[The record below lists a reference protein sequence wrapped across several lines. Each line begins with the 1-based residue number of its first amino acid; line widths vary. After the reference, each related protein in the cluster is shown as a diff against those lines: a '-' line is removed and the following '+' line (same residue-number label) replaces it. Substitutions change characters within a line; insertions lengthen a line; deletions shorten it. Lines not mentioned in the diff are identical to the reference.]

1 MMHGQKNIRFIREVT
16 TTLMIMA
23 KRTVRSEMMKET
35 KEGIMI
41 MGITK
46 MGVMSGIRI
55 ITRIMKF
62 CLC

>member
-1 MMHGQKNIRFIREVT
+1 MHGQKNIRFIREVT

-41 MGITK
+41 MGITN
-46 MGVMSGIRI
+46 MSVMSGIRI